1 MFEFA
6 YPWMF
11 VLLALPLL
19 VRWLA
24 PVYQESQDSIR
35 VPFFQRLVALTGQ
48 APKKGAVV
56 LQRVLFQKLWV
67 PITWVLLVVALA
79 KPLWVGEPIE
89 HTKSARDLM
98 VAVDLSGS
106 METADFK
113 AVDGEAISRLAA
125 VKQVLAEF
133 SEQREHDRLGLI
145 VFGDSPYLQAPFTE
159 DHRTW
164 LTLLNETEIAM
175 AGQSTMFG
183 DAIGLA
189 IKLFESSET
198 ENRVLI
204 VLTDGNDTG
213 SKVPPVEAAKVADSK
228 QVTIYTIAV
237 GNPNTAGEEA
247 LDLEVM
253 QSIADITGGRSY
265 QAMDRMQLQ
274 QIYKDIA
281 ELEPEEYETLSF
293 RPRHSL
299 HHYPVSIIII
309 GYLLF
314 FILMTIRA
322 QRENRPEKN
331 SRVKKGGGHV

>member
-1 MFEFA
+1 MEKQPVFELA
-6 YPWMF
+6 NPWMLL
-11 VLLALPLL
+11 VLPLPLL
-19 VRWLA
+19 VYWLI
-24 PVYQESQDSIR
+24 PTYQESQDSIR
-35 VPFFQRLVALTGQ
+35 VPFFQRLVELTGQ
-48 APKKGAVV
+48 KPRKGAVI

-67 PITWVLLVVALA
+67 PLTWVLLVCALA
-79 KPLWVGEPIE
+79 EPLWLADPIE
-89 HTKSARDLM
+89 QTKSARDLM

-113 AVDGEAISRLAA
+113 AADGQQISRLAA
-125 VKQVLAEF
+125 VKLVLAEF
-133 SEQREHDRLGLI
+133 AEQREHDRLGLI

-164 LTLLNETEIAM
+164 LTLLEETEIAM

-189 IKLFESSET
+189 IKLFDASET

-213 SKVPPVEAAKVADSK
+213 SKVPPVEAAKIAEHKS
-228 QVTIYTIAV
+228 VTIYTIAV
-237 GNPNTAGEEA
+237 GNPDTIGEEA
-247 LDLEVM
+247 LDLDAM

-265 QAMDRMQLQ
+265 QALNRTQLS

-281 ELEPEEYETLSF
+281 ELEPEEHETLSF
-293 RPRHSL
+293 RPRLSL
-299 HHYPVSIIII
+299 HHYPLAIIVI

-314 FILMTIRA
+314 FGLMMLRTQSDI
-322 QRENRPEKN
+322 PL
-331 SRVKKGGGHV
+331 GTHD

>member
-11 VLLALPLL
+11 LLLPLPLL
-19 VRWLA
+19 VYWLVPA
-24 PVYQESQDSIR
+24 YQESQDSIR
-35 VPFFQRLVALTGQ
+35 VPFFQRLVELTGQ
-48 APKKGAVV
+48 KPKKGAVV

-67 PITWVLLVVALA
+67 PTTWIMLVCALA
-79 KPLWVGEPIE
+79 KPLWIGEPIE

-106 METADFK
+106 MEIVDFK
-113 AVDGEAISRLAA
+113 GGDGKQISRLTA

-159 DHRTW
+159 DHSTW
-164 LTLLNETEIAM
+164 LTLLDETEIAM

-213 SKVPPVEAAKVADSK
+213 SKVPPVEAAKVAESK
-228 QVTIYTIAV
+228 QVTIYTIAIGDPETV
-237 GNPNTAGEEA
+237 GEEA

-253 QSIADITGGRSY
+253 QSIADITGGASY
-265 QAMDRMQLQ
+265 QALDRAQLQ
-274 QIYKDIA
+274 QVYRDIA
-281 ELEPEEYETLSF
+281 ALEPEEHETLSF
-293 RPRHSL
+293 RPRLSL
-299 HHYPVSIIII
+299 HHYPVGIIIT

-314 FILMTIRA
+314 YMYMTLRA
-322 QRENRPEKN
+322 GQAKRQGED
-331 SRVKKGGGHV
+331 V